1 MSSEV
6 SEVLNTL
13 GEKFGLFVDWS
24 QQNVQPYI
32 EDLMQRV
39 VQYNLAINICWLV
52 VSTILFVVGI
62 IFISRIIKRVRSG
75 DDLSI
80 DEEPIAVATA
90 VVSFFGIVIGITMI
104 PISIGHIFQCLY
116 LPEMVF
122 IEELKSLIK

>member
-52 VSTILFVVGI
+52 VSTILFVIGT
-62 IFISRIIKRVRSG
+62 IFISRIISKLV
-75 DDLSI
+75 
-80 DEEPIAVATA
+80 
-90 VVSFFGIVIGITMI
+90 
-104 PISIGHIFQCLY
+104 
-116 LPEMVF
+116 LPMVYQ
-122 IEELKSLIK
+122 

>member
-52 VSTILFVVGI
+52 VSTILFVIGI
-62 IFISRIIKRVRSG
+62 ISISRIIKRVRSVDG
-75 DDLSI
+75 IPI
-80 DEEPIAVATA
+80 DEESIAVATA
-90 VVSFFGIVIGITMI
+90 VISFFDIIIGITMI

-122 IEELKSLIK
+122 IEELKSLIQ

>member
-1 MSSEV
+1 MNSEV
-6 SEVLNTL
+6 SEVLNAL

-52 VSTILFVVGI
+52 VSIFFFIIGV
-62 IFISRIIKRVRSG
+62 IFISRIIKRVNSVDG
-75 DDLSI
+75 IPI
-80 DEEPIAVATA
+80 DEEPIA
-90 VVSFFGIVIGITMI
+90 IVTTVLSIFSIIMGVLLIPVTIGE
-104 PISIGHIFQCLY
+104 IFQCLY

-122 IEELKSLIK
+122 IEELKSLMK